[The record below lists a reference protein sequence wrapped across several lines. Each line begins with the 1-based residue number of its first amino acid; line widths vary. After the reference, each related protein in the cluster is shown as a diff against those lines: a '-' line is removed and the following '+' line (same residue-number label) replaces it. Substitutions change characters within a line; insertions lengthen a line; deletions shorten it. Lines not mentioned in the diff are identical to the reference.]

1 MSKFVFNNK
10 FNRIKTIKYAGKTF
24 GMVFRYALLLAIGYI
39 VLFPML
45 SAVITA
51 IKAEKAFFDLSLYW
65 IPKYVSVDSF
75 KAAFNAL
82 DYPTAF
88 MRTITLNIVSAIIEI
103 IMCAVVAYGF
113 ARFDFKFKKLFN
125 FLLIMTIIIPTQIYI
140 VSMILN
146 FKGMD
151 VLGILGLFNKFTGID
166 IRPNILDTNLTFYL
180 PSLFAMG
187 LRSGILIYIYIQFF
201 SGLPKELEEA
211 AAIDG
216 AGPFK
221 TFYSIAIPSS
231 SVVIVTVSVFS
242 IVWHWNDYY
251 LSQMY
256 MTGNYPLAV
265 KLSEK
270 SEALKMNN
278 QFMGAAST
286 SMIDASKMAGCVLF
300 IIPVLIFYLCI
311 QNKFVKSIDRVG
323 ITG

>member
-1 MSKFVFNNK
+1 MVISRINK
-10 FNRIKTIKYAGKTF
+10 TKTAKYAEKIVVDIF
-24 GMVFRYALLLAIGYI
+24 KYALLCAIGYVVI
-39 VLFPML
+39 FPML
-45 SAVITA
+45 SAIVTA
-51 IKAEKAFFDLSLYW
+51 IKDEKAFFDLSLYW
-65 IPKYVSVDSF
+65 LPKYISFDSF
-75 KAAFNAL
+75 KVAFDAM
-82 DYPTAF
+82 DYGQAF
-88 MRTITLNIVSAIIEI
+88 LRTLSLNMVSACIEI
-103 IMCAVVAYGF
+103 VMCAVVAYGF
-113 ARFDFKFKKLFN
+113 ARFDFKLKKLFY
-125 FLLIMTIIIPTQIYI
+125 FLLIMTIVIPTQIYI

-146 FKGMD
+146 FKSMD
-151 VLGILGLFNKFTGID
+151 VLGILGLFNKLTGID
-166 IRPNILDTNLTFYL
+166 IRPNILNTNLTFYL

-211 AAIDG
+211 ASIDG

-265 KLSEK
+265 KLSAIE
-270 SEALKMNN
+270 ETLKLNN
-278 QFMGAAST
+278 RFMGAAST
-286 SMIDASKMAGCVLF
+286 SLIDASKMAGCVLF
-300 IIPVLIFYLCI
+300 ILPVLIFYLII

>member
-1 MSKFVFNNK
+1 MVN
-10 FNRIKTIKYAGKTF
+10 NRINRLKIAKRSGKIF
-24 GMVFRYALLLAIGYI
+24 VDVFKYALLCAIGYVVI
-39 VLFPML
+39 FPMI
-45 SAVITA
+45 SAIVTA
-51 IKAEKAFFDLSLYW
+51 LKDDKAFFDLSLYW
-65 IPKYVSVDSF
+65 IPKYISLDSF
-75 KAAFNAL
+75 KVAFEAMDYENAFL
-82 DYPTAF
+82 
-88 MRTITLNIVSAIIEI
+88 RTISLNISSACIEI
-103 IMCAVVAYGF
+103 VMCAVVAYGF
-113 ARFDFKFKKLFN
+113 ARFDFKFKKLFY
-125 FLLIMTIIIPTQIYI
+125 FLLIMTIVIPTQIYI

-146 FKGMD
+146 FKSMD
-151 VLGILGLFNKFTGID
+151 VLGILGLFNKLTNID
-166 IRPNILDTNLTFYL
+166 IRPNILNTNLTFYL
-180 PSLFAMG
+180 PSFFAMG

-211 AAIDG
+211 ASIDG

-265 KLSEK
+265 KLSAIE
-270 SEALKMNN
+270 EALKLNN
-278 QFMGAAST
+278 RFMGAAST
-286 SMIDASKMAGCVLF
+286 ALIDASKMAGCVLF
-300 IIPVLIFYLCI
+300 ILPVLIFYLCI

>member
-1 MSKFVFNNK
+1 
-10 FNRIKTIKYAGKTF
+10 
-24 GMVFRYALLLAIGYI
+24 
-39 VLFPML
+39 
-45 SAVITA
+45 
-51 IKAEKAFFDLSLYW
+51 
-65 IPKYVSVDSF
+65 
-75 KAAFNAL
+75 
-82 DYPTAF
+82 
-88 MRTITLNIVSAIIEI
+88 
-103 IMCAVVAYGF
+103 
-113 ARFDFKFKKLFN
+113 
-125 FLLIMTIIIPTQIYI
+125 MTIIIPTQIYI

-242 IVWHWNDYY
+242 IVWHWNDTLLAGIYITDDRTLAPMLKSAPEFIGAKWGIY
-251 LSQMY
+251 GGKGSPQM
-256 MTGNYPLAV
+256 
-265 KLSEK
+265 
-270 SEALKMNN
+270 
-278 QFMGAAST
+278 AA
-286 SMIDASKMAGCVLF
+286 IQMACCLLF
-300 IIPVLIFYLCI
+300 IAPVLIFYMII
-311 QNKFVKSIDRVG
+311 QRGFVESIDRVG